1 MASRV
6 FISREFGGQ
15 SSFGTFDIKFANS
28 SDAMPAWSVHRL
40 FALEGFPTFVGH
52 ISPHRFARN
61 FDHIVKLKFFFFT
74 FQSCKKRSSTP
85 WGFLGLSSNI
95 FTFDYLFTH
104 RSDVFNNSATSLTK
118 WPEYRKNRFLSSS
131 INSVRVHFRERVE
144 KTKENGKN
152 TTLENLQNGQEKYG
166 GKKLAYGHI
175 WSKNLNC
182 HISSN
187 VSLKLL
193 WTVI

>member
-1 MASRV
+1 MWVRRPV
-6 FISREFGGQ
+6 VLWYFWYKVC
-15 SSFGTFDIKFANS
+15 KFFWCHAFMKCAPPFCSWRFSNLC
-28 SDAMPAWSVHRL
+28 WS
-40 FALEGFPTFVGH
+40 H
-52 ISPHRFARN
+52 ISPPFCS
-61 FDHIVKLKFFFFT
+61 KLWSYRYVEVYFLPF
-74 FQSCKKRSSTP
+74 SLVKKRSSTP
-85 WGFLGLSSNI
+85 LGFLGLSSNV

-166 GKKLAYGHI
+166 GKNSRTGTFGAKI
-175 WSKNLNC
+175 
-182 HISSN
+182 
-187 VSLKLL
+187 
-193 WTVI
+193 